1 MNMLYVFSL
10 QHWESLKERSEIHR
24 SPKLTATSSYLA
36 VLYKNKKT
44 KKRMRVQTPMKAA
57 CSDKINFTV
66 ATSALRRVARSPPLM
81 KECRRSRGTGEEENK
96 RVARGRRD
104 RDDR

>member
-1 MNMLYVFSL
+1 
-10 QHWESLKERSEIHR
+10 
-24 SPKLTATSSYLA
+24 
-36 VLYKNKKT
+36 
-44 KKRMRVQTPMKAA
+44 MKAA

-96 RVARGRRD
+96 RVALGRRD

>member
-10 QHWESLKERSEIHR
+10 QHWESLKEQTDSQK
-24 SPKLTATSSYLA
+24 PKVDCNKKLSSST
-36 VLYKNKKT
+36 VQKKT
-44 KKRMRVQTPMKAA
+44 KKRMPLQSPMKAA

-66 ATSALRRVARSPPLM
+66 ATSALCWVARSPPLT

-96 RVARGRRD
+96 RVALGRRD
-104 RDDR
+104 IDDR